1 LQDAILL
8 QPARRAVPVNAWEVT
23 AYVMDPVKRVLVQ
36 LRPVVIAAARVPV
49 VYIVVLPGVVEAAA
63 AVRQSIV
70 AADCTS
76 ATADVTRHVPRV
88 HSLAA
93 HQPVVFVIRLAAK
106 G

>member
-23 AYVMDPVKRVLVQ
+23 AYVMPVKRVIVQ

>member
-1 LQDAILL
+1 MQDAILL

-23 AYVMDPVKRVLVQ
+23 AYVMPVKRVIVQ